1 MKTLSPPIAAA
12 VLLMA
17 LAGSAQANADKAAE
31 RCEAAVTETIQRMR
45 GREARDVEFVAA
57 RRALAPPVDDETG
70 VKGEGRYRKAGTSVP
85 FSYSCAFNARTGAT
99 SGVMFREA
107 GAPGADT
114 PWQPDLGQVSP
125 EACES
130 AVAAVLKDRH
140 PRVDRIVFGSETRR
154 LEPAPNSRI
163 GLAGQGALQ
172 RAPGM
177 HSMPFSYRCEFDP
190 QSGKV
195 LHAQASE

>member
-1 MKTLSPPIAAA
+1 MNTPYLPIAA
-12 VLLMA
+12 LL
-17 LAGSAQANADKAAE
+17 LVAGAAQANADKAAE
-31 RCEAAVTETIQRMR
+31 RCEAAVTETIQRIR
-45 GREARDVEFVAA
+45 GRDAREVEFVAA
-57 RRALAPPVDDETG
+57 RRALAPPVDEEIG
-70 VKGEGRYRKAGTSVP
+70 VKGEGRYRKAGATVP

-107 GAPGADT
+107 GAPGADA

-130 AVAAVLKDRH
+130 AVAAVLKGKH

-154 LEPAPNSRI
+154 LEPAPNARI

-177 HSMPFSYRCEFDP
+177 HSAPFSYRCEFDP

>member
-1 MKTLSPPIAAA
+1 MKTLSFSIVAAA
-12 VLLMA
+12 LLMA
-17 LAGSAQANADKAAE
+17 AAGAAQANADKAAE
-31 RCEAAVTETIQRMR
+31 RCEAAVSETIHRMR
-45 GREARDVEFVAA
+45 GRDAREIEFVVA
-57 RRALAPPVDDETG
+57 RRRLAPPVDEEFG
-70 VKGEGRYRKAGTSVP
+70 VKGEGRYRKAGASVP
-85 FSYSCAFNARTGAT
+85 FSYSCAFNARTATT
-99 SGVMFREA
+99 SGVVFREA
-107 GAPGADT
+107 GAPGADA

-130 AVAAVLKDRH
+130 AVAAVLKGRH
-140 PRVDRIVFGSETRR
+140 PRIDRIVFGSETRR

-177 HSMPFSYRCEFDP
+177 SSMPFNYRCEFDP

-195 LHAQASE
+195 LQAQANE